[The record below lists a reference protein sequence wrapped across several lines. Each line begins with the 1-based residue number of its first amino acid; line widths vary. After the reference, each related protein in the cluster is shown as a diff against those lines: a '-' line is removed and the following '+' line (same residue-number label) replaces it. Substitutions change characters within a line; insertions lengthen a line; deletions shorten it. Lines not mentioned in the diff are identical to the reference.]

1 MTLSSIH
8 LALSLLALLGIF
20 LFQSTRRNY
29 NFTYL
34 LSRTILYPI
43 IFFTTSLVF
52 RTGGLDV
59 ENYFDIYND
68 PSIMGWDY
76 GFALLTNIIKNIF
89 HLDFSYYLLVLFFI
103 EILFIIKIS
112 KKIGV
117 DYLIVL
123 SVYMLHLAIVR
134 DLSQL
139 RIGLA
144 ISIILYGLFCSKG
157 FYKILFVL
165 FAGSIHIT
173 SIIIIPFFIINYLV
187 EKKECKYLKFAT
199 LFFILSPFL
208 MSSLILNFESLNE
221 RVAIYIN
228 WQADGYG
235 NKVESFSPIIFQ
247 ALLFFIAVLNF
258 KIVPSNFNR
267 LAVFS
272 FAYSS
277 SIFLA
282 FSDYQIFSSRL
293 SNVAISLYPY
303 TIAISLSY
311 IRRYSNID
319 IGKLKNS
326 YYKFLLRT
334 LIVFTLILIIFRPGN
349 DLIID
354 AIVPKISLY

>member
-8 LALSLLALLGIF
+8 LDLSLLVLLGIF
-20 LFQSTRRNY
+20 LFQSTRRYY
-29 NFTYL
+29 NFIYP
-34 LSRTILYPI
+34 LSRALLYPI
-43 IFFTTSLVF
+43 IFFTTFLVF
-52 RTGGLDV
+52 RTAGLDV

-76 GFALLTNIIKNIF
+76 GFALLNKAIKNIF
-89 HLDFSYYLLVLFFI
+89 HLDFSYYLLFLFFI

-123 SVYMLHLAIVR
+123 SIYMLHLAVVR

-144 ISIILYGLFCSKG
+144 IGIILYGLFCLKG
-157 FYKILFVL
+157 FYKILFIL
-165 FAGSIHIT
+165 LAGSIHIT
-173 SIIIIPFFIINYLV
+173 SIIIIPFFIISYLI
-187 EKKECKYLKFAT
+187 EKKDNSYLKFASVI
-199 LFFILSPFL
+199 FILSPFL
-208 MSSLILNFESLNE
+208 ISILILNFESLNE
-221 RVAIYIN
+221 RIAIYIN

-235 NKVESFSPIIFQ
+235 NKVESFSPILFQ
-247 ALLFFIAVLNF
+247 VLLLLIALINF

-267 LAVFS
+267 IAIFS
-272 FAYSS
+272 FVYSS

-282 FSDYQIFSSRL
+282 FSDYQIFASRL

-303 TIAISLSY
+303 TIAFSLSY
-311 IRRYSNID
+311 IRAFSNID
-319 IGKLKNS
+319 TRQLKKS
-326 YYKFLLRT
+326 CYKFLLRT
-334 LIVFTLILIIFRPGN
+334 LIFFTLILIIFRPGN

-354 AIVPKISLY
+354 AIVPKISFY